1 MTEPQRDG
9 GTACRDGEGFS
20 SPLTRFAGAP
30 PEGEP
35 FVNRRITP
43 YGSPCNAGFHCAR
56 SAPSLLF
63 ADILRIFAYI
73 YKEKMKKLKKRG
85 CIVEKSVIYYATV
98 EYNEVW
104 SGLSQDPLLI
114 FGNR

>member
-1 MTEPQRDG
+1 MLI
-9 GTACRDGEGFS
+9 CR
-20 SPLTRFAGAP
+20 
-30 PEGEP
+30 
-35 FVNRRITP
+35 NRAINDRP
-43 YGSPCNAGFHCAR
+43 YGVGVFCGTD
-56 SAPSLLF
+56 F
-63 ADILRIFAYI
+63 ADILQIFAYI